1 MSSSHLSVK
10 VTGLGLCQM
19 IEAPLLKLEEICR
32 QEKVMVVIARSY
44 GLVGLVRISIR
55 VSKPGYD
62 SFSPAHFHF
71 CLS

>member
-1 MSSSHLSVK
+1 
-10 VTGLGLCQM
+10 
-19 IEAPLLKLEEICR
+19 
-32 QEKVMVVIARSY
+32 MVVIARSY